1 MEDLVHIVNGC
12 INNEHRYQKLLY
24 ERFYGYALKT
34 VFRYIYRYE
43 KAVDTVNDGFVKIFR
58 NFNHFEY
65 SNNGDLD
72 RMLMGWM
79 KKIMINTAIDELR
92 KTNLVPEIRGLEDHA
107 WDVQDSTPSAEQQ
120 LLYKELISQLR
131 NLSPAYRVVF
141 NMAVIDGYSHQEIAD
156 ALGISAGT
164 SKSNLFKA
172 KAQLQKILNKQ
183 NTDMKG
189 LIYAISK

>member
-12 INNEHRYQKLLY
+12 INNEHKYQKLLY
-24 ERFYGYALKT
+24 ERFYGYALKV

-43 KAVDTVNDGFVKIFR
+43 KAVDTANDGFVKIFR

-65 SNNGDLD
+65 SNNGDLE

>member
-12 INNEHRYQKLLY
+12 INNEHKYQKLLY
-24 ERFYGYALKT
+24 ERFYGYALKV

-65 SNNGDLD
+65 SHNGDLE

-92 KTNLVPEIRGLEDHA
+92 KTNLVPELRGLEDHA
-107 WDVQDSTPSAEQQ
+107 WDVQDNTPSAEQQ
-120 LLYKELISQLR
+120 LLYKELISQLK

-141 NMAVIDGYSHQEIAD
+141 NMAIIDGYSHQEIAD

>member
-1 MEDLVHIVNGC
+1 
-12 INNEHRYQKLLY
+12 
-24 ERFYGYALKT
+24 

-43 KAVDTVNDGFVKIFR
+43 KAVDTANDGFVKIFR
-58 NFNHFEY
+58 NFSHFEY
-65 SNNGDLD
+65 ANIGDVE

-92 KTNLVPEIRGLEDHA
+92 KNNLVPEIRGLEDHA

-141 NMAVIDGYSHQEIAD
+141 NMSVIDGYSHQEIAD
-156 ALGISAGT
+156 ALGISVGT